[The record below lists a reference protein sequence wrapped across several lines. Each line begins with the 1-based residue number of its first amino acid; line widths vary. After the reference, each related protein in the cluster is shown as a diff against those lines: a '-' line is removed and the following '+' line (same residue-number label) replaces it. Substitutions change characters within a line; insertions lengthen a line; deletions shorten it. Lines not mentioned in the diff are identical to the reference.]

1 MTIKA
6 KPETDELKIK
16 GDLDGVDVEKFKEI
30 LETYEGG
37 NAFIKDVI
45 FNVKKW
51 NSATTKQIAAVIKCA
66 KQDED
71 YSKKNKARLERV
83 VPMVDG
89 NGEVIGE
96 VVSIKQYDSHWDNSY
111 TYKML
116 VEDFKGYRVFGTVPA
131 FFLDS
136 DVKVGDF
143 VKFNAKLRQ
152 KELGFGFFTYPK
164 KGVFVDSDTANITKE
179 EIESKRP
186 KVDKEAVKKAAAQ
199 RELMDFLSA

>member
-1 MTIKA
+1 MT
-6 KPETDELKIK
+6 ELKVK
-16 GDLDGVDVEKFKEI
+16 GDLGGVDVEKFNEI
-30 LETYEGG
+30 RANYEGT
-37 NAFIKDVI
+37 NAFIKDVL
-45 FNVKKW
+45 FNVEKW
-51 NSATTKQIAAVIKCA
+51 NSATAKQMAAVVKSFR
-66 KQDED
+66 QDED

-89 NGEVIGE
+89 KGEVIGE
-96 VVSIKQYDSHWDNSY
+96 VVSIKQYDSHWTNAY

-131 FFLDS
+131 FFLES

-152 KELGFGFFTYPK
+152 KELGFGFFSYPK
-164 KGVFVDSDTANITKE
+164 KGVFVDSDTADITRE
-179 EIESKRP
+179 EIEANRP
-186 KVDKEAVKKAAAQ
+186 KVNKEEEKKAATT

>member
-1 MTIKA
+1 M
-6 KPETDELKIK
+6 TDELKVK
-16 GDLDGVDVEKFKEI
+16 GDLGGVDVEKFKEI

-51 NSATTKQIAAVIKCA
+51 NSATAKQMAAVVKCA

-89 NGEVIGE
+89 KGEVIGE
-96 VVSIKQYDSHWDNSY
+96 VVSIKQYDSHWTNAY

-131 FFLDS
+131 FFLES

-143 VKFNAKLRQ
+143 VKFSAKLRQ
-152 KELGFGFFTYPK
+152 KELGFGFFSYPK
-164 KGVFVDSDTANITKE
+164 KGVFVDSDTADITRE
-179 EIESKRP
+179 EIEANRP
-186 KVDKEAVKKAAAQ
+186 KVNKEEEKKAATT

>member
-1 MTIKA
+1 MMEKSM
-6 KPETDELKIK
+6 TDELKVK
-16 GDLDGVDVEKFKEI
+16 GDLGGVDVEKFKEI

-51 NSATTKQIAAVIKCA
+51 NSATAKQMAAVVKCA

-89 NGEVIGE
+89 KGEVIGE
-96 VVSIKQYDSHWDNSY
+96 VVSIKQYDSHWTNAY

-131 FFLDS
+131 FFLES

-143 VKFNAKLRQ
+143 VKFSAKLRQ
-152 KELGFGFFTYPK
+152 KELGFGFFSYPK
-164 KGVFVDSDTANITKE
+164 KGVFVDSDTADITRE
-179 EIESKRP
+179 EIEANRP
-186 KVDKEAVKKAAAQ
+186 KVNKEEEKKAATT